1 MTSLRTRLADRGQCL
16 LGTFVKFPCIEAVE
30 LLGIAGFDFVVFD
43 MEHSP
48 LNLETVSSGIVAAR
62 SRGLE
67 PLVRVPDH
75 GHAAAVRV
83 LDAGA
88 AGVFVPHVSSVEEA
102 RRVAGQLL
110 FEPRGTRGLG
120 STARAGSWGLSP
132 VGDYLRWG
140 NEEAA
145 RVLMVED
152 RGAIEAL
159 PGILDVEGVD
169 AIFVGLGDLSVSL
182 GYPGQMQH
190 PEVQALLDRAV
201 RACAERGVG
210 CGVPAGG
217 PEAVA
222 PLVERGVTFVL
233 LSNDASLFGRAAQAA
248 VSGARAELAKLQR
261 DAAPALAEA
270 HD

>member
-1 MTSLRTRLADRGQCL
+1 MTSLRTRLADRDHPL

-30 LLGIAGFDFVVFD
+30 LLGIAGFDFIVFD
-43 MEHSP
+43 AEHSP

-62 SRGLE
+62 SRGVE

-88 AGVFVPHVSSVEEA
+88 AGIFVPHVSTVEQA
-102 RRVAGQLL
+102 RMVAGQML

-120 STARAGSWGLSP
+120 STGRAGNWGLTP
-132 VGDYLRWG
+132 VGEYLRWG
-140 NEEAA
+140 NEEVA

-152 RGAIEAL
+152 RAAIDAL
-159 PGILDVEGVD
+159 PGILGVEGVD

-190 PEVQALLDRAV
+190 PDVQALLDRAI
-201 RACAERGVG
+201 RACAERDIG

-233 LSNDASLFGRAAQAA
+233 LSNDATLFGRAAQAA
-248 VSGARAELAKLQR
+248 VSGARAGLAKVPVTTPR
-261 DAAPALAEA
+261 
-270 HD
+270 